1 MILLANY
8 DFYTTKYKG
17 QLSSDLFD
25 SLIPKAS
32 FEIESNVN
40 RPIVEEDAQNET
52 VERVACEL
60 VDLIN
65 TKNSSENDKKLQSI
79 SIDGVS
85 KTYSYA
91 DEITEE
97 EYEKKFY
104 KIINK
109 LPLEMIRFL

>member
-1 MILLANY
+1 MILLATY
-8 DFYTTKYKG
+8 DFYTNTYKG

-25 SLIPKAS
+25 DLIPKAS

-52 VERVACEL
+52 VERVACML
-60 VDLIN
+60 VDLM
-65 TKNSSENDKKLQSI
+65 NSNDISLNDKNVQSI

-85 KTYSYA
+85 KTYGKLTKEQFDS
-91 DEITEE
+91 
-97 EYEKKFY
+97 EKS
-104 KIINK
+104 KILNK

>member
-1 MILLANY
+1 MILLTTY
-8 DFYTTKYKG
+8 EFYQNTYKG

-25 SLIPKAS
+25 NLIPKAS

-40 RPIVEEDAQNET
+40 RPIVESDAQNET

-60 VDLIN
+60 VDLLKANDI
-65 TKNSSENDKKLQSI
+65 SLNDKNVQSY

-85 KTYSYA
+85 ETYGKLTKEQFDS
-91 DEITEE
+91 
-97 EYEKKFY
+97 EKS
-104 KIINK
+104 KILNK

>member
-1 MILLANY
+1 MILLADY
-8 DFYTTKYKG
+8 DFYLNNYKG

-40 RPIVEEDAQNET
+40 RPIVDEDAQNET
-52 VERVACEL
+52 VERVACML
-60 VDLIN
+60 VDLL
-65 TKNSSENDKKLQSI
+65 NSNDISLNDKNVQSY

-85 KTYSYA
+85 KTFGKLTKEQFDS
-91 DEITEE
+91 
-97 EYEKKFY
+97 EKS
-104 KIINK
+104 KILNK

>member
-8 DFYTTKYKG
+8 DFYSTKYKG

-25 SLIPKAS
+25 NLIPKAS

-40 RPIVEEDAQNET
+40 RPILEKDAQNET
-52 VERVACEL
+52 VNMVACML

-65 TKNSSENDKKLQSI
+65 SNDIALNGKNVQSI

-85 KTYSYA
+85 RTYGKLTKEQFDS
-91 DEITEE
+91 
-97 EYEKKFY
+97 EKV
-104 KIINK
+104 KILDK
-109 LPLEMIRFL
+109 LPIEMIRFL

>member
-40 RPIVEEDAQNET
+40 RPLVEEDAQNENIQM
-52 VERVACEL
+52 VACML
-60 VDLIN
+60 VDLLNSNDISLN
-65 TKNSSENDKKLQSI
+65 GKNVQSI

-85 KTYSYA
+85 RTYGKLTKTEF
-91 DEITEE
+91 DN
-97 EYEKKFY
+97 EKVKLLD
-104 KIINK
+104 K
-109 LPLEMIRFL
+109 LPIELIRYL